1 MNFLRRMFGQ
11 PEGPEAASRPPA
23 SNVMPAPASLSP
35 ATAAAVGAVSVMSDE
50 ATANPT
56 IATAAP
62 ETPETPE
69 APPPIKPEPPPVN
82 APESAPAPEKP
93 RMLDLSDTHPLTAD
107 GLGDQSDGVTRP
119 LPPDVALDAA
129 VDVATNVHAIF
140 GQATDM
146 GRVRTNNEDAIFS
159 FFSSSRTTEAVPDF
173 GLFVVADGMG
183 GHSDGERASAIAART
198 VATHILR
205 ESFLPLCD
213 HEDRNTP
220 IAEVMTNA
228 IQRANEAVVQN
239 LTDGGTTVSAAVLID
254 DLAYFGHVGDSRIY
268 LISRGK
274 IERITR
280 DHSWVQRLIELDQL
294 TPDEANEHPQKNLLY
309 RALGQSDTLE
319 ADTLMRRLPPSSR
332 LVLCSDGLWNQV
344 PDADILAAV
353 TQAATPHDACQRL
366 IAMANSAG
374 GPDNISVIVVQL
386 PG

>member
-1 MNFLRRMFGQ
+1 MNILRRMFGQ
-11 PEGPEAASRPPA
+11 PESPEAASKPPA
-23 SNVMPAPASLSP
+23 SGVMPAPASLSP
-35 ATAAAVGAVSVMSDE
+35 ATAATVGAASVMSDE
-50 ATANPT
+50 AAATPNT
-56 IATAAP
+56 ATAV
-62 ETPETPE
+62 PETPE
-69 APPPIKPEPPPVN
+69 AQPPTEPEPSPVN
-82 APESAPAPEKP
+82 PPDAAPAPEKP

-107 GLGDQSDGVTRP
+107 GIGDQADGVTRP
-119 LPPDVALDAA
+119 LPPEVALE
-129 VDVATNVHAIF
+129 VVNNRHAIF
-140 GQATDM
+140 GQETDL
-146 GRVRTNNEDAIFS
+146 GRVRTNNEDAVFS

-198 VATHILR
+198 VAAHILR
-205 ESFLPLCD
+205 DSYLPLCERD
-213 HEDRNTP
+213 DKDTP
-220 IAEVMTNA
+220 IAEVVTKA

-239 LTDGGTTVSAAVLID
+239 LTDGGTTVSVAVLIGD
-254 DLAYFGHVGDSRIY
+254 MATLGHVGDSRIY

-309 RALGQSDTLE
+309 RALGQSDSLE
-319 ADTLMRRLPPSSR
+319 ADTLMRRMPPSSR
-332 LVLCSDGLWNQV
+332 LLLCSDGLWNQV

-353 TQAATPHDACQRL
+353 MQAATPQDACQRL

>member
-1 MNFLRRMFGQ
+1 M
-11 PEGPEAASRPPA
+11 
-23 SNVMPAPASLSP
+23 
-35 ATAAAVGAVSVMSDE
+35 MSDE
-50 ATANPT
+50 IASDSKTA
-56 IATAAP
+56 IDAP
-62 ETPETPE
+62 ELPETEPLAE
-69 APPPIKPEPPPVN
+69 PEPSPVSPP
-82 APESAPAPEKP
+82 APAPAPEKP
-93 RMLDLSDTHPLTAD
+93 RMLDLSDTHPLSAD

-119 LPPDVALDAA
+119 LPPDVALDVVNNLHA
-129 VDVATNVHAIF
+129 VF

-146 GRVRTNNEDAIFS
+146 GRIRTNNEDAIFS

-183 GHSDGERASAIAART
+183 GHSDGERASAIATRT

-205 ESFLPLCD
+205 ESYLPLCEHQD
-213 HEDRNTP
+213 TNTP
-220 IAEVMTNA
+220 IAEVVTNA

-239 LTDGGTTVSAAVLID
+239 LTDGGTTVSAAVLIG

-319 ADTLMRRLPPSSR
+319 ADTLMRRMPPSSR

-353 TQAATPHDACQRL
+353 TQAATPQDACQRL